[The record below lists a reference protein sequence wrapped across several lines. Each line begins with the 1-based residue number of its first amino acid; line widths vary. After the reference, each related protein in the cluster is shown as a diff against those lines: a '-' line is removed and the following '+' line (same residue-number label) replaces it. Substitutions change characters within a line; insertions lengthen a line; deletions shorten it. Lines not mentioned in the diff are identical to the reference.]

1 MEAHGHMLGGYWATI
16 HWREGAGAPQE
27 KGFRILTPDL
37 GEDFHDFGVEWGPE
51 RIIWTFDGR
60 VTATA
65 PTPPSMTKPMY
76 LIVNLAVG
84 GKWPGDPDASTI
96 FPASLHVQRIRA
108 WRLESKQELSQ

>member
-1 MEAHGHMLGGYWATI
+1 
-16 HWREGAGAPQE
+16 
-27 KGFRILTPDL
+27 
-37 GEDFHDFGVEWGPE
+37 
-51 RIIWTFDGR
+51 

-65 PTPPSMTKPMY
+65 RTPQSLNKPMY

-108 WRLESKQELSQ
+108 WRLEGEQELPQ